1 MEKDKKKKKIEKTLL
16 EVFHSSWNINI
27 DSYIILSMFCDGVT
41 LLILMPCNTG
51 KNILVLQS
59 EENES
64 IDAQVVKQAVM
75 QAIQNMD

>member
-1 MEKDKKKKKIEKTLL
+1 
-16 EVFHSSWNINI
+16 
-27 DSYIILSMFCDGVT
+27 MFCDGVT